1 MSLRFVDVDLVEIGA
16 NDRVN
21 SRNPTKSF
29 IKYLITSYFRLIFL
43 ACNVLTNL
51 FTLKKNKKIMCNF
64 FGT

>member
-1 MSLRFVDVDLVEIGA
+1 MVEIGA

-21 SRNPTKSF
+21 SLNPTKSF

-51 FTLKKNKKIMCNF
+51 FTLRKNKKIMCNF